1 MGPSRPVSGSRPAA
15 ANGSDNGSDG
25 RGGMLR
31 RFGLGRSEP
40 APEQPAEPDVKLV
53 RQQRQRQSR
62 SKRKG

>member
-1 MGPSRPVSGSRPAA
+1 MGPPRPVTSSRPAA

-31 RFGLGRSEP
+31 RLGRGRSEP
-40 APEQPAEPDVKLV
+40 APEQPAEPEVKLV